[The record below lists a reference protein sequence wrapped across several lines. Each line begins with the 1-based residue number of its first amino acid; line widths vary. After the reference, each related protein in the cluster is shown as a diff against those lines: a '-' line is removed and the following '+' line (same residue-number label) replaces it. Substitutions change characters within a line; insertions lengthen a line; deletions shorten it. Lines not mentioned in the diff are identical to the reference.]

1 MIVRSRAM
9 MSFGCVS
16 KANAAKF
23 KPDDTLAR

>member
-23 KPDDTLAR
+23 KPDDTLA